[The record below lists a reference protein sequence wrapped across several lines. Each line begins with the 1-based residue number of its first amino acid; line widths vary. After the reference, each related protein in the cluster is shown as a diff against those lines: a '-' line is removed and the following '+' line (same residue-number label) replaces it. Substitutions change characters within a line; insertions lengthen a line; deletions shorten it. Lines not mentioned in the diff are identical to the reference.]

1 MDENKNLENQSYL
14 SGFDSFEQ
22 TTPKKEEGKFNPT
35 PMFSGLKPQNGY
47 TATPDGNL
55 FTSSNNKPADDK
67 INNDGTPEQN
77 SEPVSETAAVGTAP
91 TASEPKIEET
101 ASTVDVEAP
110 KAEIKN
116 EAPAPEKTEQ
126 PQKSDPPVFIPNGTY
141 SYSAAKGDLKSS
153 AFETPDIKKENSTSG
168 NSYTPPQ
175 YTPPMYAATDS
186 TVPPVNGKAP
196 KPKKDKKPKK
206 YGAGVVITSALLAA
220 VLGAGGGIFGVF
232 FADKYLGTADT
243 ASTSSKQEEI
253 NLPQNVTNITVDET
267 VNSSIE
273 AVAKKAGPSII
284 GIRTTAAVT
293 NFFGGSTEATG
304 EGSGIIYTKDGYI
317 ITNYH
322 VIESAVKS
330 TNSKVEVFLSS
341 DTETAI
347 DATVIGYNIASDL
360 AVVKIE
366 KTGLPAIQFADSDK
380 LSVGQ
385 YAIAIG
391 NPGGLEFIGSVSSG
405 VISGLNRSVTI
416 GTGNTMS
423 LIQTD
428 AAINPGNSGGA
439 LVDIKG
445 NLIGVNSVKLVS
457 TGYEGMGFAI
467 PSNTVKEICDNIID
481 KQNDPTPYLG
491 IQISQSYSAEQLIA
505 LGYPAGAVVVSVN
518 EGGPAYESQI
528 QRGDIITEF
537 NGVAIKDYKE
547 LENAIAQCK
556 PGDSVTVK
564 IFRAG
569 RFYSSHIN
577 IAANNGQ

>member
-1 MDENKNLENQSYL
+1 MDENKKNENQSYL
-14 SGFDSFEQ
+14 SGFDSVEQ
-22 TTPKKEEGKFNPT
+22 TTPKKEGTFNPT
-35 PMFSGLKPQNGY
+35 PMFSGFKPQGGY
-47 TATPDGNL
+47 TVTPEGNFFTASNDKPDDNKEKQDIIPEKKSEPTPD
-55 FTSSNNKPADDK
+55 K
-67 INNDGTPEQN
+67 TPIAVTPSVAESKAEN
-77 SEPVSETAAVGTAP
+77 TAASTLPEAPKSETA
-91 TASEPKIEET
+91 SEIPATE
-101 ASTVDVEAP
+101 
-110 KAEIKN
+110 KAE
-116 EAPAPEKTEQ
+116 Q
-126 PQKSDPPVFIPNGTY
+126 PKKAEPPVFIPNGTY
-141 SYSAAKGDLKSS
+141 SYSAAKGNLKSS
-153 AFETPDIKKENSTSG
+153 AFEIPDTKQNSQKENSTPSS
-168 NSYTPPQ
+168 SYTPPA
-175 YTPPMYAATDS
+175 YTPNSYNAPS
-186 TVPPVNGKAP
+186 TPTNNNTP
-196 KPKKDKKPKK
+196 KPIKEKKPKK
-206 YGAGVVITSALLAA
+206 YGAGVIITSALLAA
-220 VLGAGGGIFGVF
+220 ILGAGGGIFGVL
-232 FADKYLGTADT
+232 FAEKHLDT
-243 ASTSSKQEEI
+243 AAVSSKQEE
-253 NLPQNVTNITVDET
+253 NNEPQNVTNITVDET
-267 VNSSIE
+267 VNSSVE
-273 AVAKKAGPSII
+273 AVAKKAGPSIV

-304 EGSGIIYTKDGYI
+304 EGSGIIYSKDGYI

-322 VIESAVKS
+322 VIESAVES
-330 TNSKVEVFLSS
+330 TNSKVEVFLSN

-347 DATVIGYNIASDL
+347 NATVIGYNIASDL
-360 AVVKIE
+360 AVVKVE

-445 NLIGVNSVKLVS
+445 DLIGVNSVKLVS

-537 NGVAIKDYKE
+537 NGVTIKDYKE

-577 IAANNGQ
+577 IAANNAQ

>member
-1 MDENKNLENQSYL
+1 MDEKKNNENQSYL
-14 SGFDSFEQ
+14 SGFDSVEQ
-22 TTPKKEEGKFNPT
+22 VPPKKEETGTFNPT
-35 PMFSGLKPQNGY
+35 PMFSGMKPQNGY
-47 TATPDGNL
+47 SITPKGESFDTPDTTPDVINATPD
-55 FTSSNNKPADDK
+55 T
-67 INNDGTPEQN
+67 TPEK
-77 SEPVSETAAVGTAP
+77 EVFVDIPKTD
-91 TASEPKIEET
+91 EPKTTE
-101 ASTVDVEAP
+101 ASKTENINQQSIAPSVEQP
-110 KAEIKN
+110 PKN
-116 EAPAPEKTEQ
+116 E
-126 PQKSDPPVFIPNGTY
+126 PPVFIPNGTY
-141 SYSAAKGDLKSS
+141 SYSANTNNP
-153 AFETPDIKKENSTSG
+153 ETSPKPVSPTPT
-168 NSYTPPQ
+168 YTPPVFSADSNGSQ
-175 YTPPMYAATDS
+175 PQPSPTPA
-186 TVPPVNGKAP
+186 

-206 YGAGVVITSALLAA
+206 YGAGVIIVSVLLAA
-220 VLGAGGGIFGVF
+220 LIGAGSGVFGVL
-232 FADKYLGTADT
+232 FANKYFDTTDT
-243 ASTSSKQEEI
+243 ASSSSKEETTTQQTV
-253 NLPQNVTNITVDET
+253 PNITVDET

-293 NFFGGSTEATG
+293 NFFGGSSEATG
-304 EGSGIIYTKDGYI
+304 EGSGIIYTQDGYI

-322 VIESAVKS
+322 VIESAVES
-330 TNSKVEVFLSS
+330 SNSKVEVFLSS
-341 DTETAI
+341 DTETALN
-347 DATVIGYNIASDL
+347 ATVIGYNIASDL
-360 AVVKIE
+360 AVVKVE
-366 KTGLPAIQFADSDK
+366 KTGLPAIQFADSNK

-439 LVDIKG
+439 LVDIQG

-467 PSNTVKEICDNIID
+467 PSNTVKQICDNIID

-491 IQISQSYSAEQLIA
+491 IQISQSYSSEQLVA
-505 LGYPAGAVVVSVN
+505 LGYPAGAVVVSVD
-518 EGGPAYESQI
+518 EGGPAYESKI

-537 NGVAIKDYKE
+537 NGVAVNDYKE
-547 LENAIAQCK
+547 LENAISQCK
-556 PGDSVTVK
+556 PGDSVTIK

-577 IAANNGQ
+577 VAANSAQ

>member
-1 MDENKNLENQSYL
+1 MDENKKNENQSYL
-14 SGFDSFEQ
+14 SGFDSVEQ
-22 TTPKKEEGKFNPT
+22 TTPKKESTFNPT
-35 PMFSGLKPQNGY
+35 PMFSGMKPQNGY
-47 TATPDGNL
+47 TVTPEGNFFTASDDKANTDSIKSDDIQAEKPKTVFEESPLNITNETSKNEENNIVSQPTSQVDQKATTETPD
-55 FTSSNNKPADDK
+55 
-67 INNDGTPEQN
+67 
-77 SEPVSETAAVGTAP
+77 
-91 TASEPKIEET
+91 
-101 ASTVDVEAP
+101 
-110 KAEIKN
+110 EISIV
-116 EAPAPEKTEQ
+116 EKTEQ
-126 PQKSDPPVFIPNGTY
+126 TQKPEPPVFIPNGTY
-141 SYSAAKGDLKSS
+141 SYSASS
-153 AFETPDIKKENSTSG
+153 APVEEKPDETVLVDADLPKNENAYVPPIADTVSSSTPQGDPENPKKE
-168 NSYTPPQ
+168 
-175 YTPPMYAATDS
+175 
-186 TVPPVNGKAP
+186 
-196 KPKKDKKPKK
+196 KKNKK
-206 YGAGVVITSALLAA
+206 YGVGVVILSTVLAA
-220 VLGAGGGIFGVF
+220 IIGAGGGVFGVF
-232 FADKYLGTADT
+232 FTDKYLSADKT
-243 ASTSSKQEEI
+243 DTTSSKQEET
-253 NLPQNVTNITVDET
+253 NAPQNVTNITVDET
-267 VNSSIE
+267 VNSSVE

-293 NFFGGSTEATG
+293 NFFGGSTESTG
-304 EGSGIIYTKDGYI
+304 EGSGIIYSQDGYI

-322 VIESAVKS
+322 VIESAVES
-330 TNSKVEVFLSS
+330 SNSKVEVFLST

-347 DATVIGYNIASDL
+347 NATVIGYNIASDL
-360 AVVKIE
+360 AVVKVE
-366 KTGLPAIQFADSDK
+366 KTGLPAIEFADSDK

-439 LVDIKG
+439 LVDITGK
-445 NLIGVNSVKLVS
+445 LIGVNSVKLVS

-491 IQISQSYSAEQLIA
+491 IQISQSYTADQLIA
-505 LGYPAGAVVVSVN
+505 LGYPAGAVVVSVA
-518 EGGPAYESQI
+518 EGGPAYESRI

-537 NGVAIKDYKE
+537 NGVTINDYTE

-556 PGDSVTVK
+556 PGDSVTIK

-577 IAANNGQ
+577 VAANNAQ

>member
-1 MDENKNLENQSYL
+1 M
-14 SGFDSFEQ
+14 
-22 TTPKKEEGKFNPT
+22 
-35 PMFSGLKPQNGY
+35 
-47 TATPDGNL
+47 
-55 FTSSNNKPADDK
+55 
-67 INNDGTPEQN
+67 
-77 SEPVSETAAVGTAP
+77 
-91 TASEPKIEET
+91 
-101 ASTVDVEAP
+101 
-110 KAEIKN
+110 
-116 EAPAPEKTEQ
+116 
-126 PQKSDPPVFIPNGTY
+126 
-141 SYSAAKGDLKSS
+141 
-153 AFETPDIKKENSTSG
+153 
-168 NSYTPPQ
+168 
-175 YTPPMYAATDS
+175 
-186 TVPPVNGKAP
+186 
-196 KPKKDKKPKK
+196 
-206 YGAGVVITSALLAA
+206 GVVILSTVLAA
-220 VLGAGGGIFGVF
+220 IIGAGGGVFGVF
-232 FADKYLGTADT
+232 FTDKYLSADKT
-243 ASTSSKQEEI
+243 DTTSSKQEET
-253 NLPQNVTNITVDET
+253 NAPQNVTNITVDET
-267 VNSSIE
+267 VNSSVE

-293 NFFGGSTEATG
+293 NFFGGSTESTG
-304 EGSGIIYTKDGYI
+304 EGSGIIYSQDGYI

-322 VIESAVKS
+322 VIESAVES
-330 TNSKVEVFLSS
+330 SNSKVEVFLST

-347 DATVIGYNIASDL
+347 NATVIGYNIASDL
-360 AVVKIE
+360 AVVKVE
-366 KTGLPAIQFADSDK
+366 KTGLPAIEFADSDK

-439 LVDIKG
+439 LVDITGK
-445 NLIGVNSVKLVS
+445 LIGVNSVKLVS

-491 IQISQSYSAEQLIA
+491 IQISQSYTADQLIA
-505 LGYPAGAVVVSVN
+505 LGYPAGAVVVSVA
-518 EGGPAYESQI
+518 EGGPAYESRI

-537 NGVAIKDYKE
+537 NGVTINDYTE

-556 PGDSVTVK
+556 PGDSVTIK

-577 IAANNGQ
+577 VAANNAQ